1 MSTEYNADCFVGFAF
16 QREDIPA
23 RYRKNKPE
31 KSHIEKRFDP
41 KTGKPTLDE
50 KVIDSEE
57 EDVLIFDG
65 EEFEDEHEFF
75 DVIAAEVGGTCCM
88 SGNFIDGDMVFMIE
102 PPIKTK
108 HERYLFEDVVKS
120 AKTVRSMYKKL
131 KKLGFK
137 VTAPVVMGV
146 LTIS

>member
-65 EEFEDEHEFF
+65 EEWK
-75 DVIAAEVGGTCCM
+75 
-88 SGNFIDGDMVFMIE
+88 S
-102 PPIKTK
+102 
-108 HERYLFEDVVKS
+108 VV
-120 AKTVRSMYKKL
+120 
-131 KKLGFK
+131 
-137 VTAPVVMGV
+137 
-146 LTIS
+146 